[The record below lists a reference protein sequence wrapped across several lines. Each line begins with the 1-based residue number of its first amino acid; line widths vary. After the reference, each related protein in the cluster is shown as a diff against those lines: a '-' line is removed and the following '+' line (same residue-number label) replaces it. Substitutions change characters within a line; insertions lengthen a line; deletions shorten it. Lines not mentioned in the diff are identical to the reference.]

1 MVTIADVARHAGV
14 SSSTVSY
21 VLSGK
26 RAISE
31 ETRHRVQGAVQ
42 ELGYHPN
49 AGAQALA
56 GRRSHIIALMVPLR
70 TDVYVPVMMEIAV
83 AVTMAARQ
91 HGYDVLLITNDEGL
105 DGVRRIAGSG
115 LADGVILMDVELDD
129 ERVPVL
135 REQNI
140 QAALI
145 GLPRDARGLS
155 CVDHDFAA
163 AGALC
168 ADHLADLGHREVAF
182 IGYGSGVY
190 HRHAGYA
197 ERTLAGFGDRAEER
211 GLRFLHRACEGTYE
225 STAGTL
231 ARVLADRPG
240 TTGFVVQNE
249 GAIGPLLT
257 LLRTSGRTV
266 PEDASVIALC
276 QDQLAEQFA
285 PRLTAVTGSA
295 QELGRVAIEQIMHR
309 LAAAG
314 DGARQVD
321 DRVLLTPALTIRDS
335 TGPAPRSA
343 AQPLVSQP
351 LPSRP
356 SMSQPVTSQPLTS
369 QSSTSQP

>member
-31 ETRHRVQGAVQ
+31 ETRRRVRTSVQ

-49 AGAQALA
+49 AGARALA
-56 GRRSHIIALMVPLR
+56 ARRSHIVALMVPLR
-70 TDVYVPVMMEIAV
+70 TDVYVPVMMEIAIS
-83 AVTMAARQ
+83 VTMAARQ
-91 HGYDVLLITNDEGL
+91 HGYDVLLITNDEGP
-105 DGVRRIAGSG
+105 DGVKRIAASG

-129 ERVPVL
+129 ERIPVL
-135 REQNI
+135 RAQGT

-145 GLPRDARGLS
+145 GLPQDTSGLS

-168 ADHLADLGHREVAF
+168 ADHLADLGHREIAF

-197 ERTLAGFGDRAEER
+197 ERTLAGFRDRAEQR
-211 GLRFLHRACEGTYE
+211 GLRFLHRSCEGTYE

-231 ARVLADRPG
+231 ARILADRPG

-266 PEDASVIALC
+266 PEDVSVIALC

-295 QELGRVAIEQIMHR
+295 QELGRVAVEQIMRR
-309 LAAAG
+309 LTAAS
-314 DGARQVD
+314 DGGRPAD

-335 TGPAPRSA
+335 TGPAPR
-343 AQPLVSQP
+343 
-351 LPSRP
+351 PS
-356 SMSQPVTSQPLTS
+356 
-369 QSSTSQP
+369 

>member
-26 RAISE
+26 RAISD
-31 ETRHRVQGAVQ
+31 ETKRRVESSVR
-42 ELGYHPN
+42 ELGYHPH
-49 AGAQALA
+49 AGARALA
-56 GRRSHIIALMVPLR
+56 ARRSHIIALMVPLR

-83 AVTMAARQ
+83 SVTMAARR
-91 HGYDVLLITNDEGL
+91 HGYDVLLITNDEGP
-105 DGVRRIAGSG
+105 DGVRRIGASG

-129 ERVPVL
+129 VRVPVL
-135 REQNI
+135 QSQGT

-145 GLPRDARGLS
+145 GLPDDPAGLS

-190 HRHAGYA
+190 TRHAGYA
-197 ERTLAGFGDRAEER
+197 ERTLTGFGERAGER
-211 GLRFLHRACEGTYE
+211 GLRYVHRPCDGTYE

-231 ARVLADRPG
+231 ARILADRPE

-249 GAIGPLLT
+249 SAIGPLLT
-257 LLRTSGRTV
+257 LLRSSGRTV

-276 QDQLAEQFA
+276 QAQLAEQFS
-285 PRLTAVTGSA
+285 PRLTSVTGSP
-295 QELGRVAIEQIMHR
+295 QELGRVAVDQIMR
-309 LAAAG
+309 RITEAG
-314 DGARQVD
+314 RGDVPQD
-321 DRVLLTPALTIRDS
+321 ERVLLTPALTVRDS
-335 TGPAPRSA
+335 TGPAPR
-343 AQPLVSQP
+343 P
-351 LPSRP
+351 
-356 SMSQPVTSQPLTS
+356 
-369 QSSTSQP
+369 QS

>member
-31 ETRHRVQGAVQ
+31 ETRRRVRSSVR
-42 ELGYHPN
+42 ELDYHPN
-49 AGAQALA
+49 AGARALA
-56 GRRSHIIALMVPLR
+56 ARRSHIVALMVPLR
-70 TDVYVPVMMEIAV
+70 TDVYVPVMMEIAI
-83 AVTMAARQ
+83 AVSTAARQ
-91 HGYDVLLITNDEGL
+91 HGYDVLLVTNDEGPE
-105 DGVRRIAGSG
+105 GMRRIAASG

-129 ERVPVL
+129 ERIPVL
-135 REQNI
+135 QAQGT

-145 GLPRDARGLS
+145 GLPADVRGLS
-155 CVDHDFAA
+155 CVDHDFAT

-168 ADHLADLGHREVAF
+168 VDHLADLGHREIAF

-197 ERTLAGFGDRAEER
+197 ERTLAGFRDRAEQR
-211 GLRFLHRACEGTYE
+211 GLRVLHRSCEGTYE

-231 ARVLADRPG
+231 SRILADRPE

-257 LLRTSGRTV
+257 LLRISGRTV
-266 PEDASVIALC
+266 PEDASVVALC

-295 QELGRVAIEQIMHR
+295 QELGRVAVDQIMRR
-309 LAAAG
+309 LTTAG
-314 DGARQVD
+314 GGDRPDD
-321 DRVLLTPALTIRDS
+321 DRVLLTPALTVRES
-335 TGPAPRSA
+335 TGPAPRHGA
-343 AQPLVSQP
+343 
-351 LPSRP
+351 RH
-356 SMSQPVTSQPLTS
+356 
-369 QSSTSQP
+369 

>member
-1 MVTIADVARHAGV
+1 MVTIADVARYAGV

-31 ETRHRVQGAVQ
+31 ETRSRVRSAVR

-49 AGAQALA
+49 AGARALA
-56 GRRSHIIALMVPLR
+56 ARRSHIVALMVPLR
-70 TDVYVPVMMEIAV
+70 SDVYVPVMMEIAIS
-83 AVTMAARQ
+83 VTTAARQ
-91 HGYDVLLITNDEGL
+91 HGYDVLLITNDEGP

-115 LADGVILMDVELDD
+115 LADGVILMDVELED
-129 ERVPVL
+129 ERIPVL
-135 REQNI
+135 QDQGT

-145 GLPRDARGLS
+145 GLPEHPGGLS

-197 ERTLAGFGDRAEER
+197 ERTLAGFGDRAGER
-211 GLRFLHRACEGTYE
+211 GLRFLQRTCEGTYE

-231 ARVLADRPG
+231 ARILADRPG

-249 GAIGPLLT
+249 SAIGPLLT

-295 QELGRVAIEQIMHR
+295 QELGRVAVEQIMRR
-309 LAAAG
+309 LTAAN
-314 DGARQVD
+314 DGGRPAD
-321 DRVLLTPALTIRDS
+321 ELVLLTPTLTVRDS
-335 TGPAPRSA
+335 TGPAPR
-343 AQPLVSQP
+343 
-351 LPSRP
+351 PS
-356 SMSQPVTSQPLTS
+356 
-369 QSSTSQP
+369 